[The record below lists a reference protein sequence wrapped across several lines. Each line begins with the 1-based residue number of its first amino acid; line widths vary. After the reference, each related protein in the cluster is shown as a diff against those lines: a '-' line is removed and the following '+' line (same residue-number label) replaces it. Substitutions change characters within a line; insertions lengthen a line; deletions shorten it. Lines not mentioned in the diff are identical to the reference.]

1 MTELHPALLAKLIRS
16 VAVLAL
22 PYEDQ
27 VSWLTSLGLGHP
39 EFTDELAQELD
50 DGARLA
56 GQFVE
61 AGWLTPEARQTIAEI
76 DAFLSAH
83 GGPAHEEFWRLDAL
97 RISPEWARVRKLALS
112 VLNAL

>member
-1 MTELHPALLAKLIRS
+1 MTDLHPALLAKLIRS

-27 VSWLTSLGLGHP
+27 ISWLTSLGLGDP

-61 AGWLTPEARQTIAEI
+61 AGWLAPEARQIIAEI
-76 DAFLSAH
+76 DALLAAR
-83 GGPAHEEFWRLDAL
+83 GGPAHEKFWRLEAL
-97 RISPEWARVRKLALS
+97 RDSPEWARVRELALS
-112 VLNAL
+112 ALSTL